1 MKIEGRRN
9 VTPDRQGEG
18 DMPAHPLDPLHPT
31 DPPGR
36 LAPVL
41 APLPLGV
48 ILLVVSLVEMP
59 STGRRLAPGSAHE
72 NRSE

>member
-1 MKIEGRRN
+1 
-9 VTPDRQGEG
+9 
-18 DMPAHPLDPLHPT
+18 MPAHPLELLHPT

-36 LAPVL
+36 LALVVVTL
-41 APLPLGV
+41 LLGV